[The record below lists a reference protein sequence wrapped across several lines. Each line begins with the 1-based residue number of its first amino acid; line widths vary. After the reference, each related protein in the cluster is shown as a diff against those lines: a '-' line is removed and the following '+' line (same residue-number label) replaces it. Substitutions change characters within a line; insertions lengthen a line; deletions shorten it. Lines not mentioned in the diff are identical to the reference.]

1 MLEKIAGFIESV
13 HSVCSHIRHKDNR
26 SSCGVAINPY
36 SIYSLEFIQT
46 AAFGP
51 VAMNVLS

>member
-51 VAMNVLS
+51 IAMNVLS